1 MAKESNQQTAAE
13 IIALEN
19 QVILQTYKRAPF
31 VFERG
36 EGVTLYD
43 TDGKAYLDFAAGI
56 AVNALGYADPEVQA
70 AIEDQAKKL
79 IHVSNLYHT
88 RPQVELAQMLVE
100 KSFADRVFLC
110 NSGTEAIEAAIKFSR
125 KWARK
130 NHPENEQKYE
140 IVSFTGAFHG
150 RTMGALAVTP
160 REGYQAPFRP
170 LMPGVATGKFNDLDS
185 AAQVIGPHT
194 AGVIVEPIQGEGGI
208 NPATK
213 EFLQGLRRLCDQ
225 HQAALIFDEIQCGLG
240 RTGTLW
246 AHEGSGVE
254 PDLMTLAKPLAN
266 GLPIGAVLMT
276 NAIAEVMKP
285 GDHGSTFAANPL
297 VTRVATVVFRRIS
310 DPSFLAHV
318 REVGSYLGESLHR
331 LGKLHPDLIHE
342 IRGRGLIWGIDLG
355 VPAADIIQQGY
366 AQGLVTINA
375 GEKVLRLVPPLVI
388 SRQDVDTL
396 IEKLGQIIAQMEV
409 VK

>member
-1 MAKESNQQTAAE
+1 MANESTQQTAAE

-43 TDGKAYLDFAAGI
+43 TNGKAYLDFAAGI

-79 IHVSNLYHT
+79 IHVSNLFHT
-88 RPQVELAQMLVE
+88 RPQVELAQLLVE

-125 KWARK
+125 KWARTH
-130 NHPENEQKYE
+130 HPENEQKYE

-160 REGYQAPFRP
+160 RESYQAPFRP

-185 AAQVIGPHT
+185 AAQVIGPNT
-194 AGVIVEPIQGEGGI
+194 AAVIVEPVQGEGGI
-208 NPATK
+208 NSATK

-225 HQAALIFDEIQCGLG
+225 NQAALIFDEIQCGLG
-240 RTGTLW
+240 RTGLLW
-246 AHEGSGVE
+246 AHEGLGVT

-276 NAIAEVMKP
+276 NAVAEVMKP

-297 VTRVATVVFRRIS
+297 VTHVATVVFRRIS
-310 DPSFLAHV
+310 DPRFLAHV
-318 REVGSYLGESLHR
+318 CDVGGYLGESLHR
-331 LGKLHPDLIHE
+331 LREQYPAMIHE

-355 VPAADIIQQGY
+355 VPAADVIQQGY

-388 SRQDVDTL
+388 TRKNVDTL
-396 IEKLGQIIAQMEV
+396 VEKLGLIFTQMEV